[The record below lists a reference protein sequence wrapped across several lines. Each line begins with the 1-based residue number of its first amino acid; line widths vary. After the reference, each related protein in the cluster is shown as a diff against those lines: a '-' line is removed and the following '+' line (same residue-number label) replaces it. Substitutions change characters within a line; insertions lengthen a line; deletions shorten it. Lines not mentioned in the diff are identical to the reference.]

1 MIHILNFFAV
11 ALMWVQVPMWH
22 DDWSKCA
29 VDVPDAA
36 CHWYGANADNTF
48 GDGFDWEEVPWLDAN
63 GLSDVA
69 SIDKETVVQKLQ
81 DTK

>member
-36 CHWYGANADNTF
+36 CLWYVANADNTF
-48 GDGFDWEEVPWLDAN
+48 GDGFDWEEAPWFDAN